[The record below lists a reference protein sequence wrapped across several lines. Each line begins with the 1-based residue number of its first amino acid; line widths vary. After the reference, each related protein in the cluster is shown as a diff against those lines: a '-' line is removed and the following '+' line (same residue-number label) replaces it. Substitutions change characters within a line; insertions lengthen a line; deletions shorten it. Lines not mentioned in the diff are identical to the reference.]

1 MRYCKIILKN
11 KIIQFPDGFRLNSVL
26 TCFLFAKKTV
36 IQVMITLTFIVPF
49 LQILTSAPA
58 VPTTATVHLLHVQ
71 TQRDPLAVHVT
82 VLTSEMAEVA
92 IYHQVIIPRIIRD
105 VHSLN
110 PDLHSLEAH
119 YSGGGIFKQIFA
131 GYVPLAFQ
139 SRYALIV
146 YSVTIYRLLNPSQS
160 LSPSQLSHF
169 LFS

>member
-1 MRYCKIILKN
+1 
-11 KIIQFPDGFRLNSVL
+11 
-26 TCFLFAKKTV
+26 
-36 IQVMITLTFIVPF
+36 MITLTFIVPF

-71 TQRDPLAVHVT
+71 TQRDPLVVHVT

-92 IYHQVIIPRIIRD
+92 IYHQVIIPRILRGD

-110 PDLHSLEAH
+110 PFLHSLEVR

-131 GYVPLAFQ
+131 GYVPLASQ

-146 YSVTIYRLLNPSQS
+146 YSVTNYRLLNPSQS
-160 LSPSQLSHF
+160 LLGKYVIFAIPTQSLSIF
-169 LFS
+169 MN